1 MHVLSCRIRD
11 KVLIGD
17 AVCIEV
23 LEVAEDH
30 VRISV
35 HSPDQYPEYQEQVL
49 YVSGLG
55 RSEEDDDYLSIPM
68 ESDQH
73 LIGA

>member
-1 MHVLSCRIRD
+1 MHVLSCGIRD

-17 AVCIEV
+17 EVCIEV

-30 VRISV
+30 VRIGV

-49 YVSGLG
+49 YVSDITDGE
-55 RSEEDDDYLSIPM
+55 SAEEFSLTHLD
-68 ESDQH
+68 SDRH